1 MPVNRR
7 GFLRTSGG
15 AAVALLASTSLV
27 DVFAQGIQEDFTG
40 YGPLVKDPGG
50 LLDLPD
56 GFTYRIVASAGDLMS
71 DGTKRPGAAD
81 GMWAFPGP
89 AGTTVLCCNHENDAA
104 SGTKYP
110 VLKPGDAY
118 DPRKGGGT
126 STLILNRDHQVLLQ
140 YASNAGTARNCA
152 GGPTPWGTWLTC
164 EETEDANHGYVFEID
179 PLRAVSRR
187 LPALGRFSHEAVAF
201 DPRSG
206 ILYLTEDKDDS
217 LFYRFRPAEGAAERF
232 QQGVLEALTVRE
244 APARYDLRRPYEVA
258 WVPIEIPDPKAGQRT
273 TRAQG
278 RTAGAVRFVRGEGAC
293 YGAGSIYF
301 VCTTGGAKKLGQVWR
316 LTPSAD
322 GDRLELW
329 AEPEKASD
337 LRQPDNIVYAATG
350 DIYVCED
357 GSGADRLIG
366 ITPAGKY
373 FELARSHR
381 TDDETAGAT
390 FSPDGKTLFFNIQ
403 AAGLTVAITGPFRA
417 LPNAAPPI
425 VARSLPP
432 RHLEPRVPADY
443 LMAALDR
450 GYGKLEAAALHR
462 LGLPLA

>member
-1 MPVNRR
+1 MLVNRR
-7 GFLRTSGG
+7 GFLRSTGG
-15 AAVALLASTSLV
+15 AATALLASGPLA
-27 DVFAQGIQEDFTG
+27 DVFAQGIQDDFAG
-40 YGPLVKDPGG
+40 YGPLVKDPGN
-50 LLDLPD
+50 LLDLPE
-56 GFTYRIVASAGDLMS
+56 GFTYRVISRSGEIMT
-71 DGTKRPGAAD
+71 DGLPRPSLPD
-81 GMWAFPGP
+81 GMWAFSGPG
-89 AGTTVLCCNHENDAA
+89 GTTVLCCNHEIDAVG
-104 SGTKYP
+104 SQYP
-110 VLKPGDAY
+110 VLKPGDVYNAK
-118 DPRKGGGT
+118 KGGGT
-126 STLILNRDHQVLLQ
+126 TTLVVNRDNQVLMQ

-164 EETEDANHGYVFEID
+164 EETEEANHGYVFEVD
-179 PLRAVSRR
+179 PLRASSRR

-201 DPRSG
+201 DPRTG
-206 ILYLTEDKDDS
+206 VLYLTEDKDDS
-217 LFYRFRPAEGAAERF
+217 LLYRFRPAEGATDRF

-278 RTAGAVRFVRGEGAC
+278 RSAGAVRFVRGEGAC

-301 VCTTGGAKKLGQVWR
+301 VTTSGGTKRLGQVWR
-316 LTPSAD
+316 LTPSAE

-329 AEPEKASD
+329 AEPQSSSD
-337 LRQPDNIVYAATG
+337 LRQPDNILYTATG

-373 FELARSHR
+373 FELAKGRRS
-381 TDDETAGAT
+381 DDETAGAT
-390 FSPDGKTLFFNIQ
+390 WGPDGRTLFFNLQ
-403 AAGLTVAITGPFRA
+403 NSGLTLAITGPLRVAPTGVGPSIARA
-417 LPNAAPPI
+417 
-425 VARSLPP
+425 LPP
-432 RHLEPRVPADY
+432 RHLEPVVPSDY

-462 LGLPLA
+462 LGLHLA